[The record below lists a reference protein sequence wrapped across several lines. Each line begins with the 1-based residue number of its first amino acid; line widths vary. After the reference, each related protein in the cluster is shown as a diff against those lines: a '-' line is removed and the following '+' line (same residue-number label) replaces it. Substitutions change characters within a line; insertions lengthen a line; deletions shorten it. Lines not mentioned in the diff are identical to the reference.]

1 MMRTVELLSPAG
13 DLERLKMA
21 VAYGADAV
29 YMAGKEF
36 GMRAGAANFSDDELA
51 DAISYCHSKDVK
63 VYITCNTL
71 PHDSELVRLP
81 EFLGFLN
88 EAGADAVIAADFGV
102 LQMVR
107 KYAPSLKIHIS
118 TQFGVVNSETANA
131 LYSLGADTVV
141 LARELKLSE
150 IKEIRRKTPEEL
162 RLECFVHGSMCVSF
176 SGRCLLSNYLTGRD
190 SNRGNCAQPCRWKY
204 RLVEETRPGEYFPV
218 VEDNGTYIFNSKDL
232 CMIEHVP
239 EMMDA
244 GIDSFKIEG
253 RMKTAL
259 YVATVARTYRKAIDA
274 AMESQEAYEAMLPW
288 CREEISK
295 CTYRQF
301 TTGFYFGK
309 PDENTQI
316 YDSNTYEQEYI
327 YLGIAEGVKQ
337 TETGCEVSIEQR
349 NKFSVG
355 ETIEI
360 MKPDGRNVEVTVVS
374 IRNEDGQ
381 EQESAPHPQQ
391 KLTVTLSD
399 EAEKY
404 DILRKKGK
412 RA

>member
-88 EAGADAVIAADFGV
+88 EVGADAVIAADFGV

-232 CMIEHVP
+232 CMIGHIP
-239 EMMDA
+239 ELLDA
-244 GIDSFKIEG
+244 GVTSLKIEG
-253 RMKTAL
+253 RMKSFYYTSVVTSA
-259 YVATVARTYRKAIDA
+259 YRQAIDA
-274 AMESQEAYEAMLPW
+274 ALEGKQLDPFWVKEVDMVSHRPY
-288 CREEISK
+288 
-295 CTYRQF
+295 
-301 TTGFYFGK
+301 TTGFYY
-309 PDENTQI
+309 DEPGQH
-316 YDSNTYEQEYI
+316 YSDSMYYSEANVVAVVESCSTDGEA
-327 YLGIAEGVKQ
+327 LL
-337 TETGCEVSIEQR
+337 SQR
-349 NKFSVG
+349 NKCYKG
-355 ETIEI
+355 DELEI
-360 MKPDGRNVEVTVVS
+360 MIPGDRPVSFKADELVDESGVPIDSTPRAKMRFRTVLPKAVPPMS
-374 IRNEDGQ
+374 IIR
-381 EQESAPHPQQ
+381 
-391 KLTVTLSD
+391 KRTV
-399 EAEKY
+399 
-404 DILRKKGK
+404 
-412 RA
+412 